1 MSIHRLE
8 DDLRALRD
16 DVAWPPA
23 PDVAATLPAR
33 LGGPGRGGAAT
44 LRRPAARRRARLA
57 VAVALLAV
65 AVAGAVPP
73 ARSAVL
79 ELLGV
84 EGGERIRR
92 VDEPP
97 VAPPRERPSDAPG
110 RRVSPAEARSAVD
123 VPLRPPRALGPPDEL
138 RVWDGVPGG
147 AVILLYGRDTALW
160 SFRGSATAY
169 VEKLAGPETVVRR
182 VRVGGARGV
191 WLTGAPFGFLVA
203 TPSGR
208 VVEGTSAV
216 VDANVLAWRRGP
228 VAYRLETRLGLA
240 AALRVASSV
249 GRRLR

>member
-1 MSIHRLE
+1 MTAGRLE

-16 DVAWPPA
+16 EVAWPRE
-23 PDVAATLPAR
+23 PDVAATLPA
-33 LGGPGRGGAAT
+33 LVAAAG
-44 LRRPAARRRARLA
+44 RRPAPARARLPRPRRRARLA
-57 VAVALLAV
+57 VAVGLLAV

-97 VAPPRERPSDAPG
+97 AAPRRERPADAPG
-110 RRVSPAEARSAVD
+110 RPVSPSEARSAVD
-123 VPLRPPRALGPPDEL
+123 VPLPVPRALGPPDEL

-169 VEKLAGPETVVRR
+169 VEKLAGPDTVVRR
-182 VRVGGARGV
+182 VRVGRARGV
-191 WLTGAPFGFLVA
+191 WLTGAPFAFLVS
-203 TPSGR
+203 TPSGQ

-216 VDANVLAWRRGP
+216 VDANVLAWRRGRI
-228 VAYRLETRLGLA
+228 AYRLETRLGLA
-240 AALRVASSV
+240 AAVRVASSV
-249 GRRLR
+249 R